1 MGMEEESV
9 ACMRSA
15 VCALGE
21 SMSGESTEEYMQL
34 VLPCY
39 NHTFHITLPG
49 HKGTVTFN
57 YLWQQV

>member
-1 MGMEEESV
+1 MGLEEEEF

-15 VCALGE
+15 VCAPGE

-39 NHTFHITLPG
+39 NHTFHITLPE
-49 HKGTVTFN
+49 HKGTVTCID
-57 YLWQQV
+57 LW